1 MSADELK
8 QDTFMMEKLPTILPQ
23 NPDVAYDNAPLPP
36 GWERGY
42 DENGN
47 TYYVDH
53 NSGKTQWEHPD
64 AHKQVQPI
72 QQQGY

>member
-1 MSADELK
+1 M
-8 QDTFMMEKLPTILPQ
+8 PQ
-23 NPDVAYDNAPLPP
+23 QQGKDAYDWDSAPLPP

-53 NSGKTQWEHPD
+53 NSGQTQWMHPEK
-64 AHKQVQPI
+64 AK
-72 QQQGY
+72 QQQQQQY